1 MVYTL
6 DVNLQGY
13 EYNKCAEQERYGKP
27 FESLLDKLSACPIT
41 QGIIYTE
48 TRKYKEERHN
58 SLSQE
63 NDRYRHDRIQLV
75 VLYVP
80 VIVIKEL
87 LRSGTEKSIALPV
100 L

>member
-1 MVYTL
+1 MAYTL

-13 EYNKCAEQERYGKP
+13 EYNKCAEQERYDES
-27 FESLLDKLSACPIT
+27 FEPLLYKLFACPIT

-48 TRKYKEERHN
+48 TRKDKEERHN
-58 SLSQE
+58 PLSHE
-63 NDRYRHDRIQLV
+63 NDRYGHDRIQLV